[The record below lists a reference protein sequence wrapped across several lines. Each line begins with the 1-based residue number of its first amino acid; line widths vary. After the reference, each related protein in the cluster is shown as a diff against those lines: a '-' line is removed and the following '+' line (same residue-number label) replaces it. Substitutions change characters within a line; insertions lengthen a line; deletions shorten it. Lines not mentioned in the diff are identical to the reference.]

1 MAEISNAIDLS
12 WVQCNKCMKKMTKY
26 EGLRYGLTNCGHI
39 YCENC
44 LKNATQPK
52 CFVCQAP
59 SPRAIELNKHLR
71 PELRRQFLAV
81 VPVSQVWFFRIW
93 RLNDLHTYISIFALG
108 LSKFELLRLFK

>member
-12 WVQCNKCMKKMTKY
+12 WVQCNKCMKKMNKY

-59 SPRAIELNKHLR
+59 SPRAIELNQHLR

-93 RLNDLHTYISIFALG
+93 SLNDWIPTI
-108 LSKFELLRLFK
+108 ELLSYFCIRFEQI